1 MKTKLMPKLMHKSAS
16 LAAMLFATVLVGAS
30 FAQAPATATKPAA
43 TAPAVAA
50 PAAATTTAPAAKPAL
65 VVPAPAAVPAASSAT
80 APAAAPAKAAAP
92 VTAAPTAAPTAVAPA
107 AAVTMQP
114 AQTTASPAARAAAS
128 TAGRIQV
135 TPGGVKYEDLIVG
148 AGATAKAG
156 QTVTVHYT
164 GWLLEGSTLGRK
176 FDSSKDRSEAFK
188 FPLGGGRVIKGWD
201 EGVAGMKVGGKRTL
215 TIPPEMGYG
224 ARGAGTAIP
233 PGATLV
239 FEVELLGV

>member
-1 MKTKLMPKLMHKSAS
+1 MKLLISVTRSSPAPTKLAALLLLACLAS
-16 LAAMLFATVLVGAS
+16 QVS
-30 FAQAPATATKPAA
+30 AQAPNTATKPAA
-43 TAPAVAA
+43 SAPAVA
-50 PAAATTTAPAAKPAL
+50 PPKAA
-65 VVPAPAAVPAASSAT
+65 VVLAPAPAAV
-80 APAAAPAKAAAP
+80 APAAAPAAPASAPAAP
-92 VTAAPTAAPTAVAPA
+92 AKAPVAAAPA
-107 AAVTMQP
+107 AAAPTIAAPAATAQP
-114 AQTTASPAARAAAS
+114 AASAAPAVRAA
-128 TAGRIQV
+128 TAAGAAGKIQV
-135 TPGGVKYEDLIVG
+135 TPGGVKYEDVVTGTG
-148 AGATAKAG
+148 AVAKTG

-176 FDSSKDRSEAFK
+176 FDSSKDRAEPFK

-224 ARGAGTAIP
+224 ARGAGGVIP

>member
-1 MKTKLMPKLMHKSAS
+1 MKPLISVTRLSPALTKLAALLLLACLAS
-16 LAAMLFATVLVGAS
+16 QVS
-30 FAQAPATATKPAA
+30 AQAPNTATKPAA
-43 TAPAVAA
+43 AAPAVA
-50 PAAATTTAPAAKPAL
+50 PPKAA
-65 VVPAPAAVPAASSAT
+65 VVLAPAPAAV
-80 APAAAPAKAAAP
+80 APAAAPAAP
-92 VTAAPTAAPTAVAPA
+92 ASATAAPAKAPVAAAPA
-107 AAVTMQP
+107 AAAPTIAAPAATAQP
-114 AQTTASPAARAAAS
+114 AASAAPAVRAA
-128 TAGRIQV
+128 TAAGAAGKIQV
-135 TPGGVKYEDLIVG
+135 TPGGVKYEDVVTGTG
-148 AGATAKAG
+148 AVAKTG

-176 FDSSKDRSEAFK
+176 FDSSKDRAEPFK

-224 ARGAGTAIP
+224 ARGAGGVIP